1 MYLHSLSVLWSTLN
15 GVRSVSV
22 EDLEAHRAA
31 LQTEVD
37 TIERDIA
44 ELEARRKTT
53 QSELSD
59 VSVAVNVL
67 RRMINPQDQES
78 APTMSEVQ
86 ADPGTEQGRAFVE
99 GFLADSARAGQILPT
114 GRIRSTEMV
123 GELVAEVGRPISRQE
138 IRSRFEERYGIPPIW
153 NNPINALNNA
163 IGRAVEKRLIRDIGD
178 GVFVAVT
185 E

>member
-1 MYLHSLSVLWSTLN
+1 
-15 GVRSVSV
+15 VSV